1 MKDYLQL
8 MRPHQYIKNL
18 ALFLPAFF
26 ALRITDPI
34 LLGKTI
40 LAAVAFSLAASS
52 VYILNDYRDREDDR
66 LHPVKKN
73 RPLAA
78 GTVSVQN
85 AWILMGV
92 LLLSSLTVLGIMNQT
107 AFFLLVAYLSLNVA
121 YSFGLKHIPIIDI
134 FIIAIGFVIRIAV
147 GAEVGDI
154 PLSMWIILI
163 TFLLALFIAL
173 AKRRDDVILAAE
185 GKKVR
190 KSIDGY
196 NLEFIN
202 GAMMMIGAVM
212 MVAYISYTIS
222 PEIQNKFNNQS
233 LYLTAFFV
241 LLGVLR
247 YLQITFVEQKS
258 GHPARIL
265 LSDIFLQLTVLA
277 WLATF
282 GVLLY
287 F

>member
-8 MRPHQYIKNL
+8 IRPHQYVKNL
-18 ALFLPAFF
+18 VLFFPAFF
-26 ALRITDPI
+26 ALRITEPL
-34 LLGKTI
+34 LLGRTA
-40 LAAVAFSLAASS
+40 LAAIAFSFAASA

-66 LHPVKKN
+66 KHPVKKN

-78 GTVSVQN
+78 GTVAVQT
-85 AWILMGV
+85 AWMLFA
-92 LLLSSLTVLGIMNQT
+92 LLLVFSLTTMGLLDQT
-107 AFFLLVAYLSLNVA
+107 ALFLLIAYLCFNLA

-134 FIIAIGFVIRIAV
+134 FIIATGFVIRIAI

-163 TFLLALFIAL
+163 TFLLALFIGL
-173 AKRRDDVILAAE
+173 AKRRDDVMLAAE

-212 MVAYISYTIS
+212 LVAYISYTIS
-222 PEIQNKFNNQS
+222 PDVQSKFNNQS
-233 LYLTAFFV
+233 LYFTVFFV

-258 GHPARIL
+258 GNPTRIL
-265 LSDIFLQLTVLA
+265 LSDLFLQLTVLA

-282 GVLLY
+282 GFLLY